1 MVLLAILNLFIILQF
16 SKIINIKCYHKY
28 TESPMSK
35 DKLINHKNIQERFLK
50 KVDRSE
56 TNTKCHIWLASKNR
70 TGHGMFSVLGKT
82 IPASRY
88 AFMIFNGQVASH
100 EVITQNCFNPSCV
113 NPKHLELSNK
123 RKLSKRISVNPAQL
137 VTGSLSFL
145 NRLKKERPDL
155 SNKIEDLITEINNPP
170 TEVNFE
176 NIDPF
181 SNTIS

>member
-1 MVLLAILNLFIILQF
+1 MD
-16 SKIINIKCYHKY
+16 KY
-28 TESPMSK
+28 
-35 DKLINHKNIQERFLK
+35 KLIDSKKIKDRFLK

-56 TNTKCHIWLASKNR
+56 KNTECHIWLASKNK
-70 TGHGMFSVLGKT
+70 TGHGMFSVMGQT

-88 AFMIFNGQVASH
+88 AFMMYGNFSSISGMRGELTST
-100 EVITQNCFNPSCV
+100 EVVTQTCFNPSCV
-113 NPKHLELSNK
+113 NPKHLEVSDKRRIGKRLSI
-123 RKLSKRISVNPAQL
+123 RPDQL

-176 NIDPF
+176 NMDPF
-181 SNTIS
+181 N

>member
-1 MVLLAILNLFIILQF
+1 MD
-16 SKIINIKCYHKY
+16 KY
-28 TESPMSK
+28 
-35 DKLINHKNIQERFLK
+35 KLIENEKIKKRFLK

-56 TNTKCHIWLASKNR
+56 KHTECHIWLASKNR

-88 AFMIFNGQVASH
+88 AFMMYNKFSSISGVRGELASS
-100 EVITQNCFNPSCV
+100 EVVTQTCFNPSCV
-113 NPKHLELSNK
+113 NPKHLEVSNK
-123 RKLSKRISVNPAQL
+123 RRIGKRLTIRPEQL
-137 VTGSLSFL
+137 ITGSLSFL

-170 TEVNFE
+170 TEVNFGD
-176 NIDPF
+176 IDPF

>member
-28 TESPMSK
+28 TKSPMSK

-88 AFMIFNGQVASH
+88 AFMMFNGQVASH
-100 EVITQNCFNPSCV
+100 EVVTQNCFNPSCV

-123 RKLSKRISVNPAQL
+123 RKIGKRLSIRPEQL
-137 VTGSLSFL
+137 ITGSISFL

-170 TEVNFE
+170 TEVNFSDM
-176 NIDPF
+176 DPF
-181 SNTIS
+181 V